1 MPAGKMILAAKRRP
15 YKPKKKVATIAYVNR
30 AIHKNIENKF
40 DYGAL
45 NATFASVG
53 NTWTELAFGLVN
65 RGTEVRQRIGN
76 SITVKSIQLE
86 MVIVGGAV
94 NSVADDARNTIRMVL
109 ASWDG
114 ASNAPLGTA
123 TWNMN
128 YPIRSTLGPTG
139 SSMLKKYY
147 DKYITLT
154 SPGPDDTGYIP
165 GMRKVSY
172 YKYFKKGYKM
182 DFADATADYPDKR
195 LILSMISD
203 SALVPNPGVTNG
215 YFVITYEDA

>member
-1 MPAGKMILAAKRRP
+1 MSTKKKNSTTKG
-15 YKPKKKVATIAYVNR
+15 KPKKKLATVAYVNK

-45 NATFASVG
+45 ATVFTSIG
-53 NTWTELAFGLVN
+53 STWSELPFGLIG
-65 RGTEVRQRIGN
+65 RGTEVNKRIGN

-114 ASNAPLGTA
+114 DTNQPLGTA
-123 TWNMN
+123 SWSMD
-128 YPIRSTLGPTG
+128 YPIRSTLGP
-139 SSMLKKYY
+139 SANNMIKKYY
-147 DKYITLT
+147 DKYITLP

-182 DFADATADYPDKR
+182 NFADATADHPDKK

-203 SALVPNPGVTNG
+203 SSVIPNPGVTNG